1 MIKKLLILLGVAA
14 IAAGTSLNCSAAIT
28 RAKSGKAPAKV
39 VIKANQ
45 KNPQLKT
52 NGGSYTVTNDSTPRG
67 FLLKSIRVEGKQIN
81 YSIYVPKT
89 YDPAKPM
96 PLIVFLH
103 GYGECG
109 TDGVMPLVTGLAQAI
124 CRNSESWDRFITL
137 IPQKQEH
144 DTYWEEA
151 EIGTVMAEIK
161 TTQLTYNIDSSR
173 MYLTGLSQGGHG
185 TYYIAA
191 MYPKMFAAIAPMC
204 GWANE
209 DVADKIKNIPIWIF
223 HGELDDDFE
232 AFVQNSYNMDK
243 WLKDR
248 GAKDEK
254 LTIVPGVA
262 HACWDIGY
270 QQHPLAD
277 WFLAHKLDK

>member
-1 MIKKLLILLGVAA
+1 MIKTAL
-14 IAAGTSLNCSAAIT
+14 IAASVLAFAAVGANA
-28 RAKSGKAPAKV
+28 AKPASVKTQAKAVYAVKD
-39 VIKANQ
+39 
-45 KNPQLKT
+45 
-52 NGGSYTVTNDSTPRG
+52 NGSRG
-67 FLLKSIRVEGKQIN
+67 FLLKSIKVDGGKNIN
-81 YSIYVPKT
+81 YSIYIPQNYTPKT
-89 YDPAKPM
+89 KM
-96 PLIVFLH
+96 PLIIFLH
-103 GYGECG
+103 GSGECG
-109 TDGVMPLVTGLAQAI
+109 TNGIQQLVTGLPTAI
-124 CRNSESWDRFITL
+124 MRNSAKWNKFIVL
-137 IPQKQEH
+137 IPQKQKVDDDWAKDEAQH
-144 DTYWEEA
+144 IMAMYKETLKTYSIDTDR
-151 EIGTVMAEIK
+151 I
-161 TTQLTYNIDSSR
+161 
-173 MYLTGLSQGGHG
+173 YLTGLSQGGRG
-185 TYYIAA
+185 TYTIAA